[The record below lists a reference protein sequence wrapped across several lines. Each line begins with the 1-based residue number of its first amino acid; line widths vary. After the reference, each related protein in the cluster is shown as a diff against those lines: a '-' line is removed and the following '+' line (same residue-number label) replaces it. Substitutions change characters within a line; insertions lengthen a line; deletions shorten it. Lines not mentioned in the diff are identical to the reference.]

1 MEDAD
6 WDNLP
11 DDDDFETPTPRLS
24 ATEEVMWVHLDI
36 RARELAL
43 EKAIALLAIHPPAPN
58 APGQRDVANVIFT
71 AQAFYDFLTGESDG
85 PADSTEQ
92 PQ

>member
-11 DDDDFETPTPRLS
+11 DDDDFETPAPRLS
-24 ATEEVMWVHLDI
+24 ATEEVMWVHLDV

-43 EKAIALLAIHPPAPN
+43 EKAVELHTKMSAIVQPDGSRVEPN
-58 APGQRDVANVIFT
+58 VLFT